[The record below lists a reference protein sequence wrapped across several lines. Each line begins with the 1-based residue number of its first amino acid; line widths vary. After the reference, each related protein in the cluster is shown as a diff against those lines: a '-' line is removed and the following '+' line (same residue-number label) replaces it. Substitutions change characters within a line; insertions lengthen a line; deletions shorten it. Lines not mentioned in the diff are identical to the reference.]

1 MQNEMYKKQDKK
13 CNIWLE
19 QNFKPRRTSTIK
31 SVIEQMIET
40 RAWRNV
46 RGLTENSQHRLFK
59 EQEETVQHFSA
70 GCKMLARSKYL
81 TKNHKALMVMAVVWE
96 KNKIC

>member
-1 MQNEMYKKQDKK
+1 MQYMAGAEFHTKK
-13 CNIWLE
+13 NI
-19 QNFKPRRTSTIK
+19 NHK
-31 SVIEQMIET
+31 SMIEQMIET

-46 RGLTENSQHRLFK
+46 RGLTENSHHRLFK
-59 EQEETVQHFSA
+59 EQETVQHFLA

-81 TKNHKALMVMAVVWE
+81 TRNHKALMVMAAVWE

>member
-1 MQNEMYKKQDKK
+1 MQNEMYKKQHKK

-19 QNFKPRRTSTIK
+19 QNFTPRRTSTIK
-31 SVIEQMIET
+31 SMIEQMIET

-46 RGLTENSQHRLFK
+46 RGLTENSHHRLFK
-59 EQEETVQHFSA
+59 EQETVQHFLA

-81 TKNHKALMVMAVVWE
+81 TRNHKAVMVMAVVWE